1 MSDKKTKNLLDM
13 LADVL
18 DARDL
23 SEIEVEDTE
32 IRVRVARE
40 RHVVAAQPAPTSSTP
55 QMTVAAT
62 SASTNSA
69 PQSSENTVNSPI
81 VGTVYL
87 APEPGAA
94 NFVSVGDKVT
104 IWQTLL
110 IVEAM
115 KVMNPITA
123 TRAGTVATI
132 HVSDNQP
139 VEFGTPLLDIE

>member
-18 DARDL
+18 DERDL
-23 SEIEVEDTE
+23 SEIELEDKE
-32 IRVRVARE
+32 MRVRVARE
-40 RHVVAAQPAPTSSTP
+40 RNVVTTHAAHAPQAAAPAAADQTSPKAAAPT
-55 QMTVAAT
+55 
-62 SASTNSA
+62 
-69 PQSSENTVNSPI
+69 SENTVNSPI

-94 NFVSVGDKVT
+94 NFVSIGDQVSVG
-104 IWQTLL
+104 QTLL

-123 TRAGTVATI
+123 TRAGKVTGI
-132 HVSDNQP
+132 HVTDSQP
-139 VEFGTPLLDIE
+139 VEFGAPLLDIE

>member
-18 DARDL
+18 DERDL
-23 SEIEVEDTE
+23 SEIELEDKE
-32 IRVRVARE
+32 MRVRVARE
-40 RHVVAAQPAPTSSTP
+40 RNIVATHAAPAPQAAAPVTTDQTSP
-55 QMTVAAT
+55 KAA
-62 SASTNSA
+62 A
-69 PQSSENTVNSPI
+69 PASENTVNSPI

-94 NFVSVGDKVT
+94 NFVSIGDQVSVG
-104 IWQTLL
+104 QTLL

-123 TRAGTVATI
+123 TRAGKVTGI
-132 HVSDNQP
+132 HVTDSQP
-139 VEFGTPLLDIE
+139 VEFGAPLLDIE

>member
-94 NFVSVGDKVT
+94 NFVSVGDRVT

-115 KVMNPITA
+115 KVMNEIKAERSGTITA
-123 TRAGTVATI
+123 I
-132 HVSDNQP
+132 LIED
-139 VEFGTPLLDIE
+139 GTPVQFGDDLFSVK

>member
-1 MSDKKTKNLLDM
+1 MSDKKTKILLDM

-18 DARDL
+18 DERDL
-23 SEIEVEDTE
+23 SEIELEDKE

-40 RHVVAAQPAPTSSTP
+40 RHVVAAQPVAMPQNVTPTPADQPASKAP
-55 QMTVAAT
+55 ALA
-62 SASTNSA
+62 
-69 PQSSENTVNSPI
+69 SENTVNSPI

-94 NFVSVGDKVT
+94 NFISVGDQVAVG
-104 IWQTLL
+104 QTLL

-123 TRAGTVATI
+123 DRAGKVSAI
-132 HVSDNQP
+132 HVTDSQP
-139 VEFGTPLLDIE
+139 VEFGAPLLDIE